1 MSCVFCEIAAG
12 RIPAKVLF
20 EDERLLAFHDISPQ
34 APTHVLV
41 IPKVHVP
48 DLDATTDEHAALLGA
63 LLLAARRAAAATG
76 LRGGYR
82 VVVNRGADGGQS
94 VDHLHVHVLGGRALA
109 WPPG

>member
-1 MSCVFCEIAAG
+1 MSCIFCEIAAG

-20 EDERLLAFHDISPQ
+20 QDDRLLAFHDISPQ

-41 IPKVHVP
+41 IPKEHLP
-48 DLDATTDEHAALLGA
+48 DLDATTEEHAALLGA

-94 VDHLHVHVLGGRALA
+94 VDHLHVHVLGGRVLA